1 MPQSP
6 EAPAVTVVERLLKS
20 AVDMGASDLHIDP
33 SEAGIV
39 IRMRRDGVLEQLEVL
54 PDQIRE
60 HLVGRVKAL
69 ADLLVY
75 RTDVPQE
82 GRIPAERTGM
92 PTDLR
97 VATYP
102 TVFGE
107 RIAIRFDAREAGPRT
122 LDDIGFEEIVVSSL
136 RTALG
141 QPDGV
146 VLVTGPSGSGKTT
159 TLYACLRH
167 LVNSGR
173 QRSIMTVEDPIER
186 RLSGVTQTQTDPVA
200 GLDFA
205 RALRSLLRQDPEV
218 LLVGEIRDRETAK
231 IALEAGLTGHLVL
244 STVHA
249 GTAPLVFARLLEMG
263 VEPFVL
269 TTAVRGVLAQ
279 RLVRK
284 RCDAPDCTQ
293 DGSECQVCRGSGY
306 HGRVPIGEWAP
317 MTPAL
322 RKVVLSRG
330 DGSDLTLAASDSGGR
345 SLRESA
351 DSLVANG
358 MTTQEEVL
366 RVLGSH

>member
-1 MPQSP
+1 MLQTP
-6 EAPAVTVVERLLKS
+6 EAPAVTVVERLLRA
-20 AVDMGASDLHIDP
+20 AVEVGASDLHIDP
-33 SEAGIV
+33 SEHGV
-39 IRMRRDGVLEQLEVL
+39 NVRMRRDGVLEQLEVL
-54 PDQIRE
+54 PEQIRE

-82 GRIPAERTGM
+82 GRIPAERSGL

-107 RIAIRFDAREAGPRT
+107 RIAVRFDAREAGPRSI
-122 LDDIGFEEIVVSSL
+122 DDIGFESVVSDSL
-136 RTALG
+136 RLALD

-146 VLVTGPSGSGKTT
+146 ILVTGPSGSGKTT
-159 TLYACLRH
+159 TLYACLRQ
-167 LVNSGR
+167 LVQGGR

-186 RLSGVTQTQTDPVA
+186 RVQGVTQTQTDAVA

-249 GTAPLVFARLLEMG
+249 GTAPLIFARLLEMG
-263 VEPFVL
+263 IEPFVL
-269 TTAVRGVLAQ
+269 TTAIRGVLAQ
-279 RLVRK
+279 RLVRR
-284 RCDAPDCTQ
+284 RCDDARCTTKGSDCPK
-293 DGSECQVCRGSGY
+293 CRGTGY
-306 HGRVPIGEWAP
+306 HGRIPLGEWVP
-317 MTPAL
+317 MTPGL
-322 RKVVLSRG
+322 RKVVLARG
-330 DGSDLTLAASDSGGR
+330 DGSDLTVAASEAGGR

-351 DSLVANG
+351 DALVQKG
-358 MTTQEEVL
+358 LTTQEEVN
-366 RVLGSH
+366 RVLGTR

>member
-6 EAPAVTVVERLLKS
+6 EAPAVTVVDRLLRT
-20 AVDMGASDLHIDP
+20 AVELGASDLHIDP
-33 SEAGIV
+33 DEQNIHV
-39 IRMRRDGVLEQLEVL
+39 RMRRDGVLQPLETL
-54 PDQIRE
+54 PGQIRE

-82 GRIPAERTGM
+82 GRITAGRTGL
-92 PTDLR
+92 PTDIR

-107 RIAIRFDAREAGPRT
+107 RIAIRFDAKEAGPRT
-122 LDDIGFEEIVVSSL
+122 IDDVGLEPVVSNSL
-136 RTALG
+136 RTALD

-146 VLVTGPSGSGKTT
+146 ILVTGPSGSGKTT

-167 LVNSGR
+167 LVTSER

-186 RLSGVTQTQTDPVA
+186 RVQGVTQTQIDPVA

-205 RALRSLLRQDPEV
+205 RALRSILRQDPEV
-218 LLVGEIRDRETAK
+218 ILVGEIRDRETAK

-263 VEPFVL
+263 IEPFVL

-284 RCDAPDCTQ
+284 TCDELPDNGDHSQC
-293 DGSECQVCRGSGY
+293 SRCRGSGFE
-306 HGRVPIGEWAP
+306 GRIPIAEWVP
-317 MTPAL
+317 MTSNL

-330 DGSDLTLAASDSGGR
+330 DGSDLTVAANDAGGR

-351 DSLVANG
+351 QSLIAHG
-358 MTTQEEVL
+358 RTTNKEVE